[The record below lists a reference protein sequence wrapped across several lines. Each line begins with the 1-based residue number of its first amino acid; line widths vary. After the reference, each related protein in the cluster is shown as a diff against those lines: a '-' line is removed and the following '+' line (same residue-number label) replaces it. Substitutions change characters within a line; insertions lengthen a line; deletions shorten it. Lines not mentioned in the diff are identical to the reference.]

1 VKKKRRKL
9 RASKYKGLLRLD
21 IFDGM
26 AELTRGRRESSQCN
40 SIFPPSMRARRGIR
54 NISRSVLY
62 FGQLFQRSTPT
73 SNDWTKIGQS
83 AHTS

>member
-1 VKKKRRKL
+1 VQL
-9 RASKYKGLLRLD
+9 HLP
-21 IFDGM
+21 
-26 AELTRGRRESSQCN
+26 AEHAG
-40 SIFPPSMRARRGIR
+40 RRGIR

-83 AHTS
+83 ARTS